1 MKLKDILSKAA
12 VIGDLKSSDKQSLL
26 EELADK
32 AIKSYPELSTKD
44 ILEVLLERERLGSTC
59 VGNGVAIPHGKIQ
72 GLKSIMAVFGR
83 SKKGIDFHSHDHK
96 NTNLFF
102 VLLAPENV
110 VGNHLQ
116 ALARL
121 SRLLKSEIVRSRLLE
136 TKDENLY
143 ELLIQEDEKL

>member
-1 MKLKDILSKAA
+1 MKLKDILTRSA

-26 EELADK
+26 GELADK
-32 AIKSYPELSTKD
+32 AIQSYPELSSKD

-59 VGNGVAIPHGKIQ
+59 VGNGVAIPHGKIS

-83 SKKGIDFHSHDHK
+83 SKKGVDFQSHDHK

-121 SRLLKSEIVRSRLLE
+121 SRLLKSEVVRNRLLE
-136 TKDENLY
+136 TKDESLY
-143 ELLIQEDEKL
+143 DLLIQEDEKL